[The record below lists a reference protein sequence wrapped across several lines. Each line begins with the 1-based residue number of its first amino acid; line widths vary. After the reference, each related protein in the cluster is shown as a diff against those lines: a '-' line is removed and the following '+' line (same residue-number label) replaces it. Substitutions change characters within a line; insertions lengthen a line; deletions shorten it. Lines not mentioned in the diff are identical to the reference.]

1 MKRLI
6 LALSALFL
14 VACGGGGGGGGS
26 GGSGGGGGT
35 PTPAPPPVTI
45 TATEAARLL
54 NQATFGAT
62 DATIEQARTA
72 GVSAWLDTEF
82 SAAPAA
88 QTHLAYLDARLV
100 QLRTTNPSA
109 SLSATNFYE
118 TWWRSAATSPDQL
131 RQRVAFAY
139 SQIFVISLNDGA
151 VDVRGAGS
159 YYDMLTANA
168 FVNFRQLLENVT
180 LHPMMGRY
188 LTYLANQREDAA
200 GTRTPDENYAR
211 EVMQLMTIGLW
222 ELNID
227 GTLRTNAS
235 NQPIATYTPADIS
248 GLARVFTGLSWYHP
262 TPSNSTFFGGSR
274 DPDASVRPMIF
285 YPQYHSLSAKQ
296 FLGTTIPAS
305 TTADVGGDLR
315 IALDTLFN
323 HPNVGPF
330 IARQLIQRL
339 VTSNPSNAYVGR
351 VAAVFNNN
359 GSGVRGDMRAVIRA
373 ILTDSEA
380 RSATAAGD
388 PAFGKLREPVIR
400 LTHWMRA
407 YGATS
412 VSGNWLIGS
421 TSSNQSLGQSPLA
434 APSVFNFWRP
444 GFVPPATTQVGQRG
458 FNAPEFQ
465 IVDEVSTAGYINTI
479 NGAITNGIGT
489 GNDVRAAYT
498 AELAIA
504 DGADALV
511 ERLNRVLLAGQIS
524 TTLRA
529 RVLEAVN
536 SIAIPATGAQA
547 QIDAARLNRVRTAI
561 LLIVAS
567 PDYLVQR

>member
-6 LALSALFL
+6 LAVSALFL
-14 VACGGGGGGGGS
+14 VACGGGGGGS
-26 GGSGGGGGT
+26 GGSGGGGAT

-72 GVSAWLDTEF
+72 GVSAWLDNEF

-118 TWWRSAATSPDQL
+118 TWWRTAATSPDQL

-235 NQPIATYTPADIS
+235 NQPIATYTPDDIS

-262 TPSNSTFFGGSR
+262 APSNSTFFGGSR

-351 VAAVFNNN
+351 VAAMFNNN

-380 RSATAAGD
+380 RSATAASD

-479 NGAITNGIGT
+479 NSAITNGIGT

>member
-6 LALSALFL
+6 LAVSALFL
-14 VACGGGGGGGGS
+14 VACGGGGGGS
-26 GGSGGGGGT
+26 GGSGGGGAT

-54 NQATFGAT
+54 NQTTFGAT

-72 GVSAWLDTEF
+72 GVSAWLDNEF

-118 TWWRSAATSPDQL
+118 TWWRTAATSPDQL

-235 NQPIATYTPADIS
+235 NQPIATYTPDDIS

-262 TPSNSTFFGGSR
+262 APSNSTFFGGSR

-380 RSATAAGD
+380 RSATAASD

>member
-6 LALSALFL
+6 LAVSALFL
-14 VACGGGGGGGGS
+14 VACGGGGGGS
-26 GGSGGGGGT
+26 GGSGGGGAT

-72 GVSAWLDTEF
+72 GVSAWLDNEF

-118 TWWRSAATSPDQL
+118 TWWRTAATSPDQL

-235 NQPIATYTPADIS
+235 NQPIATYTPDDIS

-262 TPSNSTFFGGSR
+262 APSNSTFFGGSR

-351 VAAVFNNN
+351 VAAMFNNN

-380 RSATAAGD
+380 RSATAASD

>member
-14 VACGGGGGGGGS
+14 VACGGGGGGS
-26 GGSGGGGGT
+26 GGSGGGGAT

-72 GVSAWLDTEF
+72 GVSAWLDNEF

-118 TWWRSAATSPDQL
+118 TWWRTAATSPDQL

-235 NQPIATYTPADIS
+235 NQPIATYTPDDIS

-262 TPSNSTFFGGSR
+262 APSNSTFFGGSR

-380 RSATAAGD
+380 RSATAASD

>member
-14 VACGGGGGGGGS
+14 VACGGGGGGS
-26 GGSGGGGGT
+26 GGSGGGGAT

-54 NQATFGAT
+54 NQTTFGAT

-72 GVSAWLDTEF
+72 GVSAWLDNEF

-118 TWWRSAATSPDQL
+118 TWWRTAATSPDQL

-235 NQPIATYTPADIS
+235 NQPIATYTPDDIS

-262 TPSNSTFFGGSR
+262 APSNSTFFGGSR

-380 RSATAAGD
+380 RSATAASD

-479 NGAITNGIGT
+479 NSAITNGIGT

>member
-14 VACGGGGGGGGS
+14 VACGGGGS

-35 PTPAPPPVTI
+35 QTPAPPPVTI

-54 NQATFGAT
+54 SQATFGAT

-72 GVSAWLDTEF
+72 GVSAWLDNEF

-88 QTHLAYLDARLV
+88 QTHLAYLDARLL

-118 TWWRSAATSPDQL
+118 TWWRTAATSPDQL

-315 IALDTLFN
+315 IALDALFN

-380 RSATAAGD
+380 RSATAASD

-400 LTHWMRA
+400 LTHWIRA

-479 NGAITNGIGT
+479 NGAITNGIGS

-536 SIAIPATGAQA
+536 SIAIPATGTQA
-547 QIDAARLNRVRTAI
+547 QIDAARLNRVRTAN

>member
-14 VACGGGGGGGGS
+14 VACGGGGGGS
-26 GGSGGGGGT
+26 GGSGGGGAT

-54 NQATFGAT
+54 NQTTFGAT

-72 GVSAWLDTEF
+72 GVSAWLDNEF

-118 TWWRSAATSPDQL
+118 TWWRTAATSPDQL

-235 NQPIATYTPADIS
+235 NQPIATYTPDDIS

-262 TPSNSTFFGGSR
+262 APSNSTFFGGSR

-380 RSATAAGD
+380 RSATAASD